1 MERDSLGRA
10 AERAPVVLGPEDR
23 FEGLLTFRGDA
34 RIEGELRGA
43 ILAQGRLEIA
53 GPARVEA
60 RIEADEL
67 VVAGAVRGEL
77 AARERIALLA
87 GARVRGELRAPRIAL
102 EDGCQLEGRC
112 EMSSPERGDADP
124 NSKSSESP

>member
-1 MERDSLGRA
+1 MERDTSAR
-10 AERAPVVLGPEDR
+10 AERSTPVVLGPGDR

-34 RIEGELRGA
+34 RLEGEMQGE
-43 ILAQGRLEIA
+43 ILARGRLEIA
-53 GPARVEA
+53 SAARVEA

-67 VVAGAVRGEL
+67 VVAGSVCGEL
-77 AARERIALLA
+77 AARRRIELRA

-112 EMSSPERGDADP
+112 EMRPPERGEDDP
-124 NSKSSESP
+124 LSKSSESP

>member
-1 MERDSLGRA
+1 MARDPLARA
-10 AERAPVVLGPEDR
+10 AESAPVVIGPGDR
-23 FEGLLTFRGDA
+23 FEGLLTFRGEA
-34 RIEGELRGA
+34 RVEGELRGS

-77 AARERIALLA
+77 TARERIALLA
-87 GARVRGELRAPRIAL
+87 GARVRGELRAPRLAVA
-102 EDGCQLEGRC
+102 DGCQLEGRC
-112 EMSSPERGDADP
+112 EMRAPERGDANP
-124 NSKSSESP
+124 LPESSESP